1 MTPDQYT
8 IQELFLDVGDGHQIY
23 VHDWGQKSAKTP
35 IVLLHGGPG
44 NGSKNSD
51 KAKFDPDQQRVIF
64 FDQRGSG
71 KSLPY
76 GSLNNN
82 TTQDLVEDIEKI
94 ADKLSLDKFVITG
107 GSWGACL
114 ALVYG
119 IAHPERLAGIIIQ
132 GVFSGSHA
140 DIEWLDKGRF
150 REFFPDA
157 WDKYL
162 QVTPKEHRNNPSA
175 YHFKRALGDDPAAA
189 KESAH
194 AYESLEVS
202 LLKLD
207 GRISAP
213 DFEEYD
219 PTTITTEIHY
229 VANNCFMPDNYVLEN
244 AKKLTMP
251 VWIIQGRYDMVC
263 RPITSYQLDQE
274 LPNSKLIW
282 TIDGHLAEHEASNI
296 LRIANRH
303 LTGVL

>member
-1 MTPDQYT
+1 MTPDKFT
-8 IQELFLDVGDGHQIY
+8 IQELYLDVGDGHQIY
-23 VHDWGQKSAKTP
+23 VQDWGQKAAKKP

-44 NGSKNSD
+44 NGSKNSE
-51 KAKFDPDQQRVIF
+51 KAKFDPENQRVIF

-76 GSLNNN
+76 GSLKNN
-82 TTQDLVEDIEKI
+82 TTQDLVSDINKI
-94 ADKLSLDKFVITG
+94 ADKLGIEKFVIAG

-119 IAHPERLAGIIIQ
+119 IAHPDRLSGMVIQ
-132 GVFSGSHA
+132 GVFTGSHD
-140 DIEWLDKGRF
+140 DIKWLDQGRF

-157 WDKYL
+157 WDRYL
-162 QVTPKEHRNNPSA
+162 EATPSEHHDNPSA
-175 YHFKRALGDDPAAA
+175 YHFKRALGDDPVAA
-189 KESAH
+189 KASSF
-194 AYESLEVS
+194 AYESLELS

-207 GRISAP
+207 GRINTT
-213 DFEEYD
+213 DFEDYD
-219 PTTITTEIHY
+219 PSIIHTEIHY
-229 VANNCFMPDNYVLEN
+229 VANKCFLPDNYVLDN

-263 RPITSYQLDQE
+263 RPITSYQLDQK